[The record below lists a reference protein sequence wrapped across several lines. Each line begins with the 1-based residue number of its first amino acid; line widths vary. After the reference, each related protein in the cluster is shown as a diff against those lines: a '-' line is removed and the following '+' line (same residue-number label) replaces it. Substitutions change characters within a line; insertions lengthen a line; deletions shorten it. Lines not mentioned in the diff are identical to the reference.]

1 MSEENVTR
9 VVQMISMA
17 GLARAKYMEAVRAAK
32 TGDFEKSSGLME
44 KGDECFGKAHE
55 IHGEFL
61 ESGSAALTACG
72 SRAEINLILIHGE
85 DQMMCAETFRMMAAE
100 LVDVYKRMEACGQ
113 NK

>member
-32 TGDFEKSSGLME
+32 AGDFERGAGLME
-44 KGDECFGKAHE
+44 EGDECFGKAHE

-61 ESGSAALTACG
+61 ESGAAALTTCG
-72 SRAEINLILIHGE
+72 SGAEINLILIHGE
-85 DQMMCAETFRMMAAE
+85 DQMMCAETFRVMAAE
-100 LVDVYKRMEACGQ
+100 LTDVYRRLESRI
-113 NK
+113 